1 MFFSTTVEAAAE
13 CLGRKGKRAL
23 NIPLKRH
30 LLVPTSLGSSPLFAR
45 GKTSRGGHYVK
56 STSCTVTGHQSGQ
69 ELWGAFTH
77 ADDEQ
82 SWCSPTTC
90 SYEGHAV
97 PLEGDRDGNTT
108 KHGTLVPPLRK
119 PAKQP
124 RLPWP
129 VTSPAPFTAL
139 PSSSSSMSRKHALHS
154 TELVQKYHN
163 EWKMRLMETDLFE
176 HYFSRSIKDDDTF
189 HHLSTDA
196 LWPAGCRGPGPT
208 TPRFCNRWARYCIF
222 GEFLYL

>member
-1 MFFSTTVEAAAE
+1 MFFSTTGEAAAE

-119 PAKQP
+119 PAKQHP
-124 RLPWP
+124 HHQ
-129 VTSPAPFTAL
+129 
-139 PSSSSSMSRKHALHS
+139 PSSVYSTTLLLLLHEQKTRSSLHRTS
-154 TELVQKYHN
+154 SE
-163 EWKMRLMETDLFE
+163 
-176 HYFSRSIKDDDTF
+176 I
-189 HHLSTDA
+189 
-196 LWPAGCRGPGPT
+196 P
-208 TPRFCNRWARYCIF
+208 
-222 GEFLYL
+222 